1 MEEDNIVQIISSFG
15 ISFGVSVIFGI
26 PFLNDLSSF
35 FAILGVSIVL
45 TPGVSFGVRKLNEKW
60 HEKEE
65 KRLKS
70 VRQSFAM
77 MAEYLYEKD
86 KIIGKTTTN
95 FYSKVEDMKN
105 EFSISLDSNDVNQIN
120 DLLYLINANY
130 YEKIVG
136 SRQQYCREEIIDKV
150 VNQVGLYFVLKGS
163 SGFTRKDVLCILNNC
178 YFIKDELKKEIYEEF
193 ISSEVSFGKWISHG
207 ISNRNVDIMD
217 KDDFLEEKM
226 KELSPMPGFDISS
239 IGSYEEIIQGLIS
252 ADSYLE
258 QFGDV
263 NQLEWDMES
272 LKNFLCILLKDHRSE
287 LIAYD
292 SSQSNFDIASSF
304 IYNAM
309 CYAVVNQK
317 QSVGPLEMLHTLK
330 NWEKIP
336 FQLRNEVATD
346 VIEKMNL
353 ERNSHPFYQNPVKK
367 KAGIISFHKLKK
379 NQDNK

>member
-1 MEEDNIVQIISSFG
+1 MEDDKLVRFISSFG
-15 ISFGVSVIFGI
+15 ISFGVSVILGI

-35 FAILGVSIVL
+35 FAILGVSVAL
-45 TPGVSFGVRKLNEKW
+45 TPGVSLGLKKINERW
-60 HEKEE
+60 YEKEK
-65 KRLKS
+65 KRIKS
-70 VRQSFAM
+70 VKRSLAM
-77 MAEYLYEKD
+77 MEEDIYEKD

-95 FYSKVEDMKN
+95 FFSKVEDMKN
-105 EFSISLDSNDVNQIN
+105 EFSISLDSNDANQIN

-136 SRQQYCREEIIDKV
+136 TRQPYCREEIIDKV
-150 VNQVGLYFVLKGS
+150 VNQVGLYFVLKGNS
-163 SGFTRKDVLCILNNC
+163 DFTRKDVFCILKNC

-193 ISSEVSFGKWISHG
+193 ISSEVSFGRFISHC
-207 ISNRNVDIMD
+207 IENRNVDIMD
-217 KDDFLEEKM
+217 KDAFIEEKK
-226 KELSPMPGFDISS
+226 KELSSMPSFDIFSLD
-239 IGSYEEIIQGLIS
+239 SYEKIIQGLIS

-292 SSQSNFDIASSF
+292 SSQSSFDIASSF

-317 QSVGPLEMLHTLK
+317 QSIGPFEMLHTLR

-336 FQLRNEVATD
+336 FQLRSDVATD

-353 ERNSHPFYQNPVKK
+353 ERDSHPFYQNPVKK
-367 KAGIISFHKLKK
+367 KAEIISFSKLKK
-379 NQDNK
+379 LDNK

>member
-1 MEEDNIVQIISSFG
+1 M
-15 ISFGVSVIFGI
+15 
-26 PFLNDLSSF
+26 NDLSSF
-35 FAILGVSIVL
+35 FAILGVSVAL
-45 TPGVSFGVRKLNEKW
+45 TPGVSLGLKKINERW
-60 HEKEE
+60 YEKEK

-70 VRQSFAM
+70 VKQSLAM
-77 MAEYLYEKD
+77 MAEDIYEKD

-105 EFSISLDSNDVNQIN
+105 EFSISLDSNDANQIN

-136 SRQQYCREEIIDKV
+136 TRQPYCREEIIDKV
-150 VNQVGLYFVLKGS
+150 VNQVGLYFVLKGN
-163 SGFTRKDVLCILNNC
+163 SGFTRKDVFCILKNC

-193 ISSEVSFGKWISHG
+193 ISSEVSFGRFISHC
-207 ISNRNVDIMD
+207 IENRNVDIMD
-217 KDDFLEEKM
+217 KDAFIEEKK
-226 KELSPMPGFDISS
+226 KELSSMPSFDIFSLD
-239 IGSYEEIIQGLIS
+239 SYEKIIQGLIS

-258 QFGDV
+258 QFGNV

-292 SSQSNFDIASSF
+292 SSQSSFDIASSF

-317 QSVGPLEMLHTLK
+317 QSIGPFEMLHTLR

-336 FQLRNEVATD
+336 FQLRSDVATD

-353 ERNSHPFYQNPVKK
+353 ERDSHPFYQNPVKK
-367 KAGIISFHKLKK
+367 KAEIISFSKLKK
-379 NQDNK
+379 LDNK